1 MWLSDDSL
9 RIMLGL
15 QSKFSFGQVTLKLKE
30 IDSRKEKSDPRP
42 EHP

>member
-1 MWLSDDSL
+1 
-9 RIMLGL
+9 MLAL

-30 IDSRKEKSDPRP
+30 IGSTKADSASGP